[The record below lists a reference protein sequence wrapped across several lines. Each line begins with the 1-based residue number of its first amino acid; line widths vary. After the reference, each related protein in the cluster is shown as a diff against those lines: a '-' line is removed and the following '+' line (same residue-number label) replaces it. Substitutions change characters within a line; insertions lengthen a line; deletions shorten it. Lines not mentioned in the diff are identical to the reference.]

1 MSPPG
6 GRAIPLVAIAIVL
19 AIGNFALGAYN
30 EGERNKSIAE
40 SRGVEVIRALS
51 RHKLAT
57 GSYPSSLPELVPSYV
72 PALPRCPGGEDFLY
86 RTAAG
91 YYTLACP
98 DIGWK
103 SRPYRFSSRSRQWEG

>member
-1 MSPPG
+1 MPPLG
-6 GRAIPLVAIAIVL
+6 GRAIPLAAIAVVL

-30 EGERNKSIAE
+30 EGERNKSVAE
-40 SRGVEVIRALS
+40 SRGVDVIRALS

-57 GSYPSSLPELVPSYV
+57 GSYPSSLSELVPSYV
-72 PALPRCPGGEDFLY
+72 STLPRCPGGGNFLY
-86 RTAAG
+86 QAAGG

-103 SRPYRFSSRSRQWEG
+103 SKPYRFSSRTRLWEG